1 MRLILYFIIF
11 SIVSFTSIA
20 DNIATIK
27 ISYIINNSNEFKIF
41 LKDLDSIK
49 SKFQSELELIESDL
63 SNKKNN
69 IEETKGILSDSE
81 YDKLVFEFNNDAEKF
96 DEKINNYEKIIN
108 LNIEKNKELILIAIS
123 DIVKEMSHHNDLD
136 LIINEDQYFISSN
149 QIDISKEVLDILNNK
164 EINLKIINNID

>member
-1 MRLILYFIIF
+1 LRLILYFIIF
-11 SIVSFTSIA
+11 SIVSFTLIA
-20 DNIATIK
+20 GNIATIK

-41 LKDLDSIK
+41 LNDLDSIK
-49 SKFQSELELIESDL
+49 SKFQSELEMIENEL

-69 IEETKGILSDSE
+69 IEESKGILSDSE
-81 YDKLVFEFNNDAEKF
+81 YDKLVFEFNNEAKKF

-123 DIVKEMSHHNDLD
+123 NIVKEMSHQNNLD

-149 QIDISKEVLDILNNK
+149 KIDISKEVLDMLNNK
-164 EINLKIINNID
+164 ELNLKIINNID